1 MSSAG
6 RRRRIGA
13 LLAGVLITAASA
25 GCSSDSSGSSP
36 GPAESPTTAAISGS
50 GVPSPPDDLLA
61 ALASAGIG
69 VVDDLAGPAGA
80 RLHEVD
86 GAEAFVIGAWQ
97 ANVLA
102 AEVAASSGFSAE
114 ALDAL
119 APIPDIAPMSAV
131 LAGWMDAE
139 GDDAAT
145 SAAALMGDPDWEGYQ
160 DQRYPMA
167 VVLMFTA
174 DLVRHADEPD
184 DGSGAG
190 PSRIVHPEA
199 TGLHCGNISAIVDD
213 LLTQI
218 TSKLQLD
225 PAKVAGFVGGQ
236 VDGFPGVV
244 LGTVAGFL
252 AGFWNHTVGLAQK
265 ALVTAV
271 QTVTAP
277 VVDAIRTAI
286 GGLAVVSAV
295 ASYLKPWSMTM
306 KPAPS
311 HLALGTAAQSG
322 TVKASVDPKAV
333 VSQWPDFLVDCAAD
347 YQVQLPALSSKGLP
361 VQWTVDTGSG
371 LLSLTSPNT
380 TTLDDQLATTAEFET
395 ATETPEQA
403 KGDLVTDLV
412 WFNTNA
418 QRTEVEQL
426 RELAVK
432 LVGQEIPLLLRGLA
446 QPILESFSNEIA
458 DRVRDI
464 VGVKGSTYVAVDHHV
479 PSECGPAIPAG
490 HYTAT
495 FDLEWEQTTTV
506 TALGQTIPA
515 TERFSGT
522 ATLDLTSDGET
533 VSGTFTLTGTNEG
546 EAGGTF
552 GSTNG
557 PFTFTIGGTAAEPAA
572 TFTVPP
578 NTPLAGVQF
587 TADLHLTKVNCSEIA
602 GNAFEM
608 VRELILQTP
617 ALAPA
622 GTSIRIDSVRGSG
635 TWTAAR
641 Q

>member
-1 MSSAG
+1 M
-6 RRRRIGA
+6 
-13 LLAGVLITAASA
+13 
-25 GCSSDSSGSSP
+25 
-36 GPAESPTTAAISGS
+36 
-50 GVPSPPDDLLA
+50 
-61 ALASAGIG
+61 
-69 VVDDLAGPAGA
+69 VDDLDGPTGT
-80 RLHEVD
+80 RLRAVD
-86 GAEAFVIGAWQ
+86 GSEAFVLGAWQ
-97 ANVLA
+97 ADVLA
-102 AEVAASSGFSAE
+102 AEAAAGSGLSAD
-114 ALDAL
+114 ALDAM
-119 APIPDIAPMSAV
+119 APMPDVAPMSAV
-131 LAGWMDAE
+131 LAGWMEAA
-139 GDDAAT
+139 GDPAAV
-145 SAAALMGDPDWEGYQ
+145 SAAALMGDPDWATYQ
-160 DQRYPMA
+160 EQRYPMA

-174 DLVRHADEPD
+174 DLVRHAVEPA

-190 PSRIVHPEA
+190 PSRIVHPTA
-199 TGLHCGNISAIVDD
+199 AGLHCGNISAIVDD
-213 LLTQI
+213 LLNQI

-225 PAKVAGFVGGQ
+225 PAKVAGYVGGNI
-236 VDGFPGVV
+236 GGT
-244 LGTVAGFL
+244 LGTALGTAAGFL
-252 AGFWNHTVGLAQK
+252 AGFWNHTVGLAEK
-265 ALVTAV
+265 GVVTAV

-306 KPAPS
+306 KPSPS
-311 HLALGTAAQSG
+311 HLALGPTAQSG
-322 TVKASVDPKAV
+322 NVKASVDPKAV

-347 YQVQLPALSSKGLP
+347 YQVQLPTLSSKGLP

-371 LLSLTSPNT
+371 LLSLTSPKPPKDT

-432 LVGQEIPLLLRGLA
+432 LVSQEIPLLLRGLA

-458 DRVRDI
+458 NRVRDI

-479 PSECGPAIPAG
+479 PSECGPAVPAG
-490 HYTAT
+490 HYTTT
-495 FDLEWEQTTTV
+495 FDLQWEQTTTV

-522 ATLDLTSDGET
+522 VALDLTSDGDT
-533 VSGTFTLTGTNEG
+533 VSGTFTLTGTQEG

-587 TADLHLTKVNCSEIA
+587 TADLHLTKVTCSEIA
-602 GNAFEM
+602 GDAFEM
-608 VRELILQTP
+608 VRELTLQTP

-622 GTSIRIDSVRGSG
+622 GTSIRIDSVTGSG

>member
-1 MSSAG
+1 MVND
-6 RRRRIGA
+6 
-13 LLAGVLITAASA
+13 L
-25 GCSSDSSGSSP
+25 D
-36 GPAESPTTAAISGS
+36 GPTGTRLWPVGE
-50 GVPSPPDDLLA
+50 PD
-61 ALASAGIG
+61 
-69 VVDDLAGPAGA
+69 
-80 RLHEVD
+80 
-86 GAEAFVIGAWQ
+86 AFVLGAWQ
-97 ANVLA
+97 ADVLA
-102 AEVAASSGFSAE
+102 AEVAAGSGFSAE

-119 APIPDIAPMSAV
+119 APMPDIAPMSAV
-131 LAGWMDAE
+131 LAGWMEA
-139 GDDAAT
+139 GSDDAAT
-145 SAAALMGDPDWEGYQ
+145 NAAALMGDPDWEGYQ

-252 AGFWNHTVGLAQK
+252 AGFWNHTVGFAQK

-306 KPAPS
+306 KPSPS

-347 YQVQLPALSSKGLP
+347 YQVQLPTLSSKGLP

-371 LLSLTSPNT
+371 LLSLTSPKPPKDT
-380 TTLDDQLATTAEFET
+380 TTLDDQLATTAEFES

-432 LVGQEIPLLLRGLA
+432 LVSQEIPLLVRSLA
-446 QPILESFSNEIA
+446 QPILESFSTEIA
-458 DRVRDI
+458 NRIRDI
-464 VGVKGSTYVAVDHHV
+464 VGVKGSTYVAVEHHV
-479 PSECGPAIPAG
+479 PSECGAGIPAG
-490 HYTAT
+490 HYTTT
-495 FDLEWEQTTTV
+495 FDLEWEQNTTV

-522 ATLDLTSDGET
+522 ADLDLTSDGDT
-533 VSGTFTLTGTNEG
+533 ITGTFTLNGTQEG

-557 PFTFTIGGTAAEPAA
+557 PFTFTIGGTAEEPTA

-587 TADLHLTKVNCSEIA
+587 TADLHLTKVTCSEIA
-602 GNAFEM
+602 GDAFEM

-622 GTSIRIDSVRGSG
+622 GTSIRIDSVTGSG